1 MSLDSCCLFRA
12 CRMQIYVVGYN
23 YQFYDHYYHHV
34 FNFFMDV
41 CFLLVLDDF
50 EFLDMCG
57 QVYGCTGGYVF
68 VNGVEL
74 FGGRV

>member
-1 MSLDSCCLFRA
+1 
-12 CRMQIYVVGYN
+12 
-23 YQFYDHYYHHV
+23 
-34 FNFFMDV
+34 MDV